1 MSTLSS
7 RERVL
12 LALEHQ
18 EPDRVPFIFGVDLTT
33 GIMRRAYQKLKHHL
47 GVIAKD
53 RFMYGTWRE
62 LGDARVDEEV
72 LKLLGSD
79 GRGVW
84 DRKPEEV
91 ELRNLKRAAEEPYTD
106 EFGVGQ
112 ISTGPEEWFPGIHPL
127 EEATMD
133 ALDEYPWPEM
143 DDPTRLQGV
152 HQRADELSADDE
164 YAVIAAPWLVSPFER
179 AMQLQGMDRF
189 LTHMILQP
197 DFAEALLAKLTTLL
211 NRSLQNFLTATN
223 NHADIVILADDLGTQ
238 DRLLI
243 SPQLYR
249 QMLKPLHAD
258 LIATVKEQSD
268 AKVFF
273 HSDGD
278 IFDLIDDLIE
288 IGVDILN
295 PIQTSAGKMANLAEL
310 KKRYGHRLN
319 LCGAIDTQRILPLGS
334 PTDVAKEVKRVI
346 NLLGPG
352 GGYLLS
358 SVHTITNDVPPENIM
373 AMAHAVKQYGR
384 YPLNNE

>member
-112 ISTGPEEWFPGIHPL
+112 IPTGPEEWFPGIHPL
-127 EEATMD
+127 EEVTMD
-133 ALDEYPWPEM
+133 ALDEYP
-143 DDPTRLQGV
+143 
-152 HQRADELSADDE
+152 LS
-164 YAVIAAPWLVSPFER
+164 
-179 AMQLQGMDRF
+179 
-189 LTHMILQP
+189 
-197 DFAEALLAKLTTLL
+197 
-211 NRSLQNFLTATN
+211 
-223 NHADIVILADDLGTQ
+223 
-238 DRLLI
+238 LI
-243 SPQLYR
+243 
-249 QMLKPLHAD
+249 H
-258 LIATVKEQSD
+258 I
-268 AKVFF
+268 
-273 HSDGD
+273 
-278 IFDLIDDLIE
+278 
-288 IGVDILN
+288 
-295 PIQTSAGKMANLAEL
+295 
-310 KKRYGHRLN
+310 
-319 LCGAIDTQRILPLGS
+319 
-334 PTDVAKEVKRVI
+334 
-346 NLLGPG
+346 
-352 GGYLLS
+352 
-358 SVHTITNDVPPENIM
+358 
-373 AMAHAVKQYGR
+373 
-384 YPLNNE
+384 